1 MKNLKTL
8 VASIEASNEEFSNMT
23 PAQKRVA
30 IAQDCIDR
38 INLGQLRGNT
48 GTVID
53 VGCEFDYEDSLK
65 DLLSTKT
72 KSFQC
77 SVCAKGGLF
86 MAYVGRVNQFTFNDL
101 DYDNE
106 PNSSE
111 MEKLKEIFDWE
122 QLSLIETAF
131 EGKKYTGDL
140 SDEDVAAAK
149 KFYDRFSQDTRR
161 LKEICKNIVKNKGT
175 FVV

>member
-8 VASIEASNEEFSNMT
+8 VASIEASNKEFSKMT
-23 PAQKRVA
+23 PAEKRVA

-38 INLGQLRGNT
+38 INLGQLRGTT

-53 VGCEFDYEDSLK
+53 VSCKFDYGDSLK

-72 KSFQC
+72 KSLQC

-86 MAYVGRVNQFTFNDL
+86 MSYIGRVNEFTFNDL
-101 DYDNE
+101 DYTNTL
-106 PNSSE
+106 NGSE
-111 MEKLKEIFDWE
+111 MEKLKEIFNWE

-131 EGKKYTGDL
+131 EGQQYTGKL
-140 SDEDVAAAK
+140 TYEDVETAE